1 MTRLMQTTAEP
12 SETDVLYN
20 LGSGARFMGMDSEVT
35 VQFLPSGLFG
45 SFSDI
50 DRKHS
55 ENTNIDNG
63 RFLLETINILPKL
76 SKSDTIFSIG
86 LSQST
91 ELHHALD
98 DLSQVTQE
106 ACEEEFPLPSSAAL
120 ANAEH
125 LLKEMYGIF
134 PRRFEVYPTPDGEVA
149 IDAPGGYGRSVLV
162 LCDSEGGA
170 LCLVNMNG
178 EHRRARYST
187 TSILPDG
194 FVREALADLER
205 EDDWG

>member
-86 LSQST
+86 LPQST
-91 ELHHALD
+91 ELHHTLD